1 MHTPQPPGSPFLC
14 ALLVVTAALSACAS
28 TTPAARTAVSGPGA
42 HPLPTREAAR
52 TRVHPETAPAMPR
65 GQPETGV
72 ERTNDG
78 TDAVPAWGK
87 RFYLD
92 DGPGDLPAAELDR
105 IPDAVPVAEAPY
117 PRSNRPYTVFGK
129 TYTPLGEAAGFS
141 QRGLASWYGRR
152 FHGKP
157 TSSGEPYDMY
167 GMSAA
172 HPTLPIPSYAR
183 VTNVVNGRS
192 VVVRINDRGPFHP
205 GRILDLSYAAA
216 HRLGFAGKGSAE
228 VAVEALVAG
237 DGSAASGV
245 FPLTTAGTG
254 TGAVATPIPT
264 QQDLGTATRIERTA
278 KRVERGAD
286 EPGDLWL
293 QLGAFNRRE
302 NAEALRQSVSAKL
315 PELTPGLTVVEIDGK
330 WRLRVGPLYDRE
342 AMDYVRTTLKE
353 KMGIKAVS
361 VRP

>member
-1 MHTPQPPGSPFLC
+1 MHPRKAPGFSFFC
-14 ALLVVTAALSACAS
+14 ALLVLTAALSACAGGA
-28 TTPAARTAVSGPGA
+28 PATRAAVSEPLA
-42 HPLPTREAAR
+42 HPGPTREAAR
-52 TRVHPETAPAMPR
+52 TRARPEATPTRPG

-72 ERTNDG
+72 GRTNDG
-78 TDAVPAWGK
+78 TDTGPAWGK

-117 PRSNRPYTVFGK
+117 PRSNRPYTVFGR
-129 TYTPLGEAAGFS
+129 TYTPLGEATGFS

-183 VTNVVNGRS
+183 VTNVANGRT

-228 VAVEALVAG
+228 VAVEALAAG
-237 DGSAASGV
+237 DGSAAGGV
-245 FPLTTAGTG
+245 FPLTTAATGTG
-254 TGAVATPIPT
+254 TFATPIPT
-264 QQDLGTATRIERTA
+264 QPDLGTTARIERTA
-278 KRVERGAD
+278 RRAERGTA
-286 EPGDLWL
+286 ESGDLWL
-293 QLGAFNRRE
+293 QLGAFSQRE

-315 PELTPGLTVVEIDGK
+315 PELAPGLTVVDIDGK
-330 WRLRVGPLYDRE
+330 WRLRVGPLYDRA